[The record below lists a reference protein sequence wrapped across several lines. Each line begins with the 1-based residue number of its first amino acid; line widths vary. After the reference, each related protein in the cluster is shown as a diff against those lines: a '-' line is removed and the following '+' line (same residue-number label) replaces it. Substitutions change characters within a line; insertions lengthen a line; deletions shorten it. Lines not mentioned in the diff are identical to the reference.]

1 MTGRFTDVA
10 VSAVAAMTVF
20 ETARRA
26 RQSEIGPA
34 EERCFRS
41 FNDGPDR
48 IHAPV
53 WVVMQSGSLAAVYVV
68 AGELM
73 RRGRTRDAAVAAIAG
88 TAVWGGVKAVKPFIG
103 RGRPAHHLA
112 DVSVRGQAQTG
123 LGYPSGHAA
132 VSMTLA
138 LVATRG
144 ADLHVVAAALT
155 AAAVT
160 GAARMYVG
168 AHLPLDVAGG
178 FAIGV
183 LCGRIGSV
191 LAAGGG

>member
-1 MTGRFTDVA
+1 MTRLVEGA
-10 VSAVAAMTVF
+10 VSTLAVATLLV
-20 ETARRA
+20 TARRA
-26 RQSEIGPA
+26 RTSDVGPA
-34 EERCFRS
+34 EERCFRA
-41 FNDGPDR
+41 FNAAPDP

-68 AGELM
+68 AGEMM
-73 RRGRTRDAAVAAIAG
+73 RRGRTRDAAVIAVAG
-88 TAVWGGVKAVKPFIG
+88 TAVWGGVKAVKPLIG
-103 RGRPAHHLA
+103 RGRPAHHLSE
-112 DVSVRGQAQTG
+112 VSVRGQVQTG

-144 ADLHVVAAALT
+144 ADPLVVAAAL
-155 AAAVT
+155 AASGIT

-183 LCGRIGSV
+183 LCGRIAAA
-191 LAAGGG
+191 LAS